1 MKLSTVAA
9 ALLLSSEAYASH
21 EETSTRTRTRRMRS
35 INIYSSTPPRN
46 ELDKDIVDPY
56 IGLPDE
62 SEQRGLAKHNKPKPS
77 VELES
82 VPNPTTLEMSMPTAA
97 SVSMSAHQSLSYPL
111 QHDSNLQVFIPE
123 QRGLKKGSKS
133 KPKPSKGSVP
143 TLEMSMPTAASMP
156 DVQSF
161 SYSLQ
166 DATSTEESAGLPH
179 HRRAAEEGTYNSAK
193 MMGHSSVVAAAAIVS
208 TFAGVAALV

>member
-1 MKLSTVAA
+1 MKLSTSTVAA
-9 ALLLSSEAYASH
+9 ALLLSWEAYASH
-21 EETSTRTRTRRMRS
+21 EETSTRTSTTRRMRS
-35 INIYSSTPPRN
+35 VNIYSSAPKHN

-77 VELES
+77 VES
-82 VPNPTTLEMSMPTAA
+82 VPNPITLEMSMPTAA

-111 QHDSNLQVFIPE
+111 QHDSTLHVFVPE
-123 QRGLKKGSKS
+123 QRGLKKGS

-143 TLEMSMPTAASMP
+143 TLEMSMPTGASMP

-166 DATSTEESAGLPH
+166 DATSTDESAGLPH
-179 HRRAAEEGTYNSAK
+179 HRRAAEEGTYNCD
-193 MMGHSSVVAAAAIVS
+193 MMIGHSSVVAAAAIVS
-208 TFAGVAALV
+208 AFAGVVALV

>member
-1 MKLSTVAA
+1 MKLSTSTVAA
-9 ALLLSSEAYASH
+9 ALLLSWEAYASH
-21 EETSTRTRTRRMRS
+21 EETSTRTSTTRRMRS
-35 INIYSSTPPRN
+35 VNIYSSAPKHN

-77 VELES
+77 VES
-82 VPNPTTLEMSMPTAA
+82 VPNPITLEMSMPTAA

-111 QHDSNLQVFIPE
+111 QHDSTLHVFVPE
-123 QRGLKKGSKS
+123 QRGLKKGS

-143 TLEMSMPTAASMP
+143 TLEMSMPTGASMP

-161 SYSLQ
+161 SY
-166 DATSTEESAGLPH
+166 
-179 HRRAAEEGTYNSAK
+179 
-193 MMGHSSVVAAAAIVS
+193 
-208 TFAGVAALV
+208 

>member
-9 ALLLSSEAYASH
+9 ALLLLSWEAYASH
-21 EETSTRTRTRRMRS
+21 EETSTRTTRRMRS
-35 INIYSSTPPRN
+35 VNIYSSTPQRN

-62 SEQRGLAKHNKPKPS
+62 SEQRGLAKHNKPKPKPS
-77 VELES
+77 IES
-82 VPNPTTLEMSMPTAA
+82 APNPTLEMSMPTAA
-97 SVSMSAHQSLSYPL
+97 SISMSAHQSLSYLL
-111 QHDSNLQVFIPE
+111 QHDSTLHVFIPE
-123 QRGLKKGSKS
+123 QRGLKKGS

-143 TLEMSMPTAASMP
+143 TLEMSMPTGASMP

-161 SYSLQ
+161 SYSLE

-179 HRRAAEEGTYNSAK
+179 HRRAAEEGTFNSA
-193 MMGHSSVVAAAAIVS
+193 MMNGHSSVVAVAAIMS
-208 TFAGVAALV
+208 AFAGVVALV

>member
-9 ALLLSSEAYASH
+9 ALLLSWEAYASSH
-21 EETSTRTRTRRMRS
+21 EETLTRTTRRMRS
-35 INIYSSTPPRN
+35 VNIYSSTPRRN

-62 SEQRGLAKHNKPKPS
+62 SEQRGLAKHSKPKPKPS
-77 VELES
+77 VES

-111 QHDSNLQVFIPE
+111 QHDSTLQVFVPE
-123 QRGLKKGSKS
+123 QRGLKKGSK
-133 KPKPSKGSVP
+133 PKPSKGGVP
-143 TLEMSMPTAASMP
+143 TLEMSMPTGASMP

-166 DATSTEESAGLPH
+166 DSTSTEENAGLPH
-179 HRRAAEEGTYNSAK
+179 RRAEELTYNSA
-193 MMGHSSVVAAAAIVS
+193 MMTGHSSVVSAATIVS
-208 TFAGVAALV
+208 AIAGVAALV